1 MCLRLFWTWRL
12 VNESFRPRGNDRA
25 RGSSDFTKRF
35 FYFSEYLKW
44 NASPTKPIKIFEE
57 IFDKNFVVI
66 FESENSLGMD
76 QDEIIQELPER
87 LKEKARLELNETDE
101 NKHEAIEQLRVSVL
115 WELRV
120 WGTISISEI
129 QISKVQNPFFEVNM
143 FIKTKFISIKNDFF
157 SKKYYLNYYAGI
169 FQFRNFPIRIKRFV
183 EIMNSLKIM
192 TENKFWKILISRTK
206 FLLSKISF
214 FYWTDRIFG

>member
-1 MCLRLFWTWRL
+1 MVHWTDKLNRLINILEYINLYYFLFPLSICVLRLFWTWRL

-35 FYFSEYLKW
+35 FLFFR
-44 NASPTKPIKIFEE
+44 IFKMKCIANETY
-57 IFDKNFVVI
+57 KNFWRNFWPKFRKFVVI

-129 QISKVQNPFFEVNM
+129 RISKIQNLSFEM
-143 FIKTKFISIKNDFF
+143 IKFIKSKFILIENDIFRKKN
-157 SKKYYLNYYAGI
+157 S
-169 FQFRNFPIRIKRFV
+169 
-183 EIMNSLKIM
+183 
-192 TENKFWKILISRTK
+192 
-206 FLLSKISF
+206 
-214 FYWTDRIFG
+214 

>member
-1 MCLRLFWTWRL
+1 M
-12 VNESFRPRGNDRA
+12 
-25 RGSSDFTKRF
+25 
-35 FYFSEYLKW
+35 
-44 NASPTKPIKIFEE
+44 
-57 IFDKNFVVI
+57 VI

-129 QISKVQNPFFEVNM
+129 QISKVQNPFFEM
-143 FIKTKFISIKNDFF
+143 KLFIKTKFISIKNDFF

-214 FYWTDRIFG
+214 FTELTAFLSKNVPISKIDRFVSAILFEFRSFLAVFSEINLD